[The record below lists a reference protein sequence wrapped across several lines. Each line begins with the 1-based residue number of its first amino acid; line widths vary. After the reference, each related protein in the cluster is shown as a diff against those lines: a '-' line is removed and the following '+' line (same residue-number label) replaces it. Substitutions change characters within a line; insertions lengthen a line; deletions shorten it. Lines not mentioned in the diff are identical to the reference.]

1 MQVKTMKSIN
11 NAELR
16 FQILSV
22 LKGSKSGLTPKD
34 LTDKLAD
41 IFGLTKEE
49 REEFHS
55 QRPYDKVFYKKV
67 ATEEQHLQAAK
78 LECFDKKKKIHSIT
92 DRGIRALEENAKN
105 KTIEY
110 NFLRKFS
117 EYVRWCNRFK
127 ESKRDEIIESN
138 FFDRFDI
145 GNIRFNI
152 LLYLSDKEY
161 SSQSEIVEYLSDMYQ
176 LTEEEL
182 AARYSNGD
190 LKFYKLIAGLE
201 QQLKRAGLE
210 TIDKNRHQIT
220 EKGIDVLSE
229 CKTGSIS
236 HKELKTPIVSKK
248 IREQPIQTNPYIE
261 NGKEHYANIRER
273 KCTLYI
279 IPHDRFNSKID
290 NDILKYPCLYILTN
304 SLDNNAECYI
314 GYSGDPIERTSSHKS
329 TKKFVNGGYAL
340 IIGYHDNSTDKKT
353 VNHFDICDVAYLE
366 YLAINLAFD
375 LGYPTIANSK
385 GADEP
390 YIKEHAKEEM
400 DEAFKDVKRLISKV
414 GLTIFDN

>member
-1 MQVKTMKSIN
+1 M
-11 NAELR
+11 
-16 FQILSV
+16 
-22 LKGSKSGLTPKD
+22 
-34 LTDKLAD
+34 
-41 IFGLTKEE
+41 
-49 REEFHS
+49 
-55 QRPYDKVFYKKV
+55 
-67 ATEEQHLQAAK
+67 
-78 LECFDKKKKIHSIT
+78 
-92 DRGIRALEENAKN
+92 
-105 KTIEY
+105 
-110 NFLRKFS
+110 
-117 EYVRWCNRFK
+117 
-127 ESKRDEIIESN
+127 
-138 FFDRFDI
+138 
-145 GNIRFNI
+145 
-152 LLYLSDKEY
+152 LYLSDKEY
-161 SSQSEIVEYLSDMYQ
+161 SSQSEIVEYLSNMYQ

-220 EKGIDVLSE
+220 EKGIDVLLK
-229 CKTGSIS
+229 CKTESIS
-236 HKELKTPIVSKK
+236 HKKLKIVSKG
-248 IREQPIQTNPYIE
+248 IRKQPIQTNPYIE

-314 GYSGDPIERTSSHKS
+314 GYSGDPIERTSDHKN
-329 TKKFVNGGYAL
+329 KKKLVDGGYAL
-340 IIGYHDNSTDKKT
+340 IIEYYDNSTG
-353 VNHFDICDVAYLE
+353 NHFDTSDVVYLE
-366 YLAINLAFD
+366 YLAINLAFG
-375 LGYPTIANSK
+375 LGYPTIVNNK

-400 DEAFKDVKRLISKV
+400 DKAFEDVKRLISKV